1 MATKSLGQLTLDLVA
16 KTGGFVQ
23 GMTKSQRSARKWRK
37 GVERDIKRVGTAM
50 AALGTAAAGAFTAM
64 VVQTTNQARELQN
77 LARISDTSTQQFQ
90 AMAYGAGRFGIEQDK
105 LADILKDTN
114 DRIGD
119 FIATG
124 GGPMADFFE
133 NIAPQVGV
141 TADQFA
147 RLSGPEALQL
157 YVSSLEAAG
166 LSQKDMTF
174 YMEAIA
180 SDATALIPLL
190 ANNGEEMRRLGDEAE
205 RTGNVFSQMEMDQLT
220 AIKDGMD
227 ELGGAATGMK
237 NNLVLGALPA
247 IEDMVE
253 LLSDPETLKS
263 AQALGEAIVQ
273 AMKWAVEGIQETI
286 RFAQNLGQ
294 EIGVIAVGISGL
306 ELEEQKRRIL
316 SALDD
321 PGERLRFFGPDGL
334 VTYYSEA
341 ELKAELERINQQIE
355 QNKARYP
362 IDIEGGA
369 DPGDGRSIMEVFL
382 GEGLEL
388 ADKGFARVGAAAD
401 EAAKALE
408 GFSPQRSE
416 EVDAILEAAGSGAS
430 IDAEGQIRDAWGNTL
445 PTLQRQLDA
454 ELKRQ
459 VDAFKTDQNLAA
471 GLEAAAQAFI
481 DGASAAAKAAWQS
494 IEPRSAD
501 DVAAGVL
508 PTGEQ
513 GDAPIRWSTDLGAEK
528 AAAAASE
535 VSGAATGG
543 AGRGKHLGTL
553 TLKSDEGGEIDVQAN
568 DEALSR
574 WLADTLSGA
583 AAGTPSR

>member
-1 MATKSLGQLTLDLVA
+1 MATNSLGQLTLDLVA
-16 KTGGFVQ
+16 KTGSFVA
-23 GMTKSQRSARKWRK
+23 GMNKSQRSAAKWRK
-37 GVERDIKRVGTAM
+37 GVERDLKRVGTAF
-50 AALGTAAAGAFTAM
+50 AALGVAAGGALAGA
-64 VVQTTNQARELQN
+64 VVQTANQARELQN
-77 LARISDTSTQQFQ
+77 LARLSDTSTQQFQ
-90 AMAYGAGRFGIEQDK
+90 KMAYGAGRFGIEQDK

-114 DRIGD
+114 DRVGD

-141 TADQFA
+141 TADEFA

-205 RTGNVFSQMEMDQLT
+205 RTGNVFSELEMDQLE
-220 AIKDGMD
+220 AIKTSMD
-227 ELGGAATGMK
+227 ELTGAATGMK
-237 NNLVLGALPA
+237 NEMVLEALPA
-247 IEDMVE
+247 IEEFSE
-253 LLSDPETLKS
+253 LLKDPQTLES
-263 AQALGEAIVQ
+263 ARALGEAIVTAMGWAASAIRETVGAAQ
-273 AMKWAVEGIQETI
+273 A
-286 RFAQNLGQ
+286 LGR
-294 EIGVIAVGISGL
+294 ELGVIAAGIGGL

-334 VTYYSEA
+334 VTYYSEDELRA
-341 ELKAELERINQQIE
+341 ELARINQQIE
-355 QNKARYP
+355 QNAARYTF
-362 IDIEGGA
+362 DIEGGA

-401 EAAKALE
+401 AAAEALE
-408 GFSPQRSE
+408 GFSPSQSE
-416 EVDAILEAAGSGAS
+416 EVDRILEAAGPGAT

-481 DGASAAAKAAWQS
+481 DGASEAAKAAWASVVPQ
-494 IEPRSAD
+494 
-501 DVAAGVL
+501 AAGEVVDGVL
-508 PTGEQ
+508 PTGDQ
-513 GDAPIRWSTDLGAEK
+513 GSAPIRWSDGVAKVSE
-528 AAAAASE
+528 AAGQVGGETAAP
-535 VSGAATGG
+535 TGG
-543 AGRGKHLGTL
+543 RDLGTL
-553 TLKSDEGGEIDVQAN
+553 HLVNDKGERLDVLAN
-568 DEALSR
+568 PDAAES
-574 WLADTLSGA
+574 WLADVLSGA
-583 AAGTPSR
+583 AAGSPSR